1 VNAPIK
7 LFIQASATKD
17 KKSSVESFEGLELR
31 NIIEFNYN
39 GVSLKC
45 IKANVKCE
53 LWAYTHIEKVE
64 EITNIFE
71 AKDME
76 WFWIDYGDEIGV
88 NKSSSQITKC
98 YKIEELI
105 GKKVLCVV
113 NFLQRQIENFMSE
126 VLVIGT
132 YSTRGGRIDSDR
144 EMS

>member
-1 VNAPIK
+1 MNAPIK

-76 WFWIDYGDEIGV
+76 WFWIDFYAV
-88 NKSSSQITKC
+88 
-98 YKIEELI
+98 IE
-105 GKKVLCVV
+105 VP
-113 NFLQRQIENFMSE
+113 
-126 VLVIGT
+126 
-132 YSTRGGRIDSDR
+132 STL
-144 EMS
+144 